1 MQDLK
6 SPKFENNSVVPL
18 YMDVEYEF
26 SPAFTLMTASLGPGE
41 SLKVEPGAMV
51 AQSRGVDMKTGMGGG
66 GVGGFLK
73 SMMKSAFGGE
83 SFFVNTY
90 TAGGSGGWVSLA
102 PSAPGDIMEFDLAP
116 GEEFFL
122 QGGAF
127 MACTP
132 SVDTDTKFQGAKSLF
147 SREGAFFLRAFTP
160 RGVEGKVFYT
170 SYGAIKEIDVSPN
183 DPVVVDNGHV
193 VAFTS
198 GLSYNVSKVG
208 GAGSVI
214 FGGEGL
220 VLKFNGS
227 GKVYIQTRNMESLAT
242 RLIPFMPTARSNE

>member
-1 MQDLK
+1 
-6 SPKFENNSVVPL
+6 
-18 YMDVEYEF
+18 
-26 SPAFTLMTASLGPGE
+26 
-41 SLKVEPGAMV
+41 
-51 AQSRGVDMKTGMGGG
+51 
-66 GVGGFLK
+66 
-73 SMMKSAFGGE
+73 
-83 SFFVNTY
+83 
-90 TAGGSGGWVSLA
+90 
-102 PSAPGDIMEFDLAP
+102 MEFDLAP

-208 GAGSVI
+208 GMGSAI

-220 VLKFNGS
+220 VLEFNGS
-227 GKVYIQTRNMESLAT
+227 GKVYIQTRKMESLAT